1 VSTSID
7 DKRDALSRGM
17 ESAASTIR
25 DKAESLPGG
34 EKIAGAASRTADT
47 MESAADYVRD
57 SDLEDMFADVK
68 RILKEHPGAALV
80 AVAAAGFLLARALSR
95 N

>member
-1 VSTSID
+1 MSTIID

-17 ESAASTIR
+17 ESAASTLR
-25 DKAESLPGG
+25 DKVESLPGG
-34 EKIAGAASRTADT
+34 ERIAGAANKTADA

-57 SDLEDMFADVK
+57 ADLKEMFSDVQ
-68 RILKEHPGAALV
+68 RIVREHPGATLL

-95 N
+95 E